1 MMRINII
8 YSISFGK
15 SQLKMY
21 ECTGNLAIQQK
32 KGICFILINEI
43 CCVRGKQMASNNG
56 CWTFCVR
63 QFIVFRKVTK
73 SHQKVT
79 PKSIGNFPF
88 LIHTMKS
95 KRTSENV
102 LWVESSDTSDLCRR
116 DICILPLQTHIIIS
130 TNCLNKYSWYNVWKD
145 WLKHRHDIY
154 NGALHTKR

>member
-1 MMRINII
+1 MRINII
-8 YSISFGK
+8 YSNMNSFGM
-15 SQLKMY
+15 SQLKMN
-21 ECTGNLAIQQK
+21 ECTGKSCNSAK

-102 LWVESSDTSDLCRR
+102 LWVESSDTNDLCRR
-116 DICILPLQTHIIIS
+116 DIYILPLQTHIIC
-130 TNCLNKYSWYNVWKD
+130 TNCSNKYSWYNVWKD

-154 NGALHTKR
+154 NGALNTKR